1 VHTLH
6 RRSCRLEYVLSVNF
20 FTSKRI
26 AISCTPERVSINPVL
41 PGTHSPF
48 GATSCTALAEEVA
61 ACGAQIGM
69 DYGGDPTV
77 SVRMDTNVEGS
88 EFEMSCGYAPTVR
101 AALGRLNALS
111 VFL

>member
-1 VHTLH
+1 MH
-6 RRSCRLEYVLSVNF
+6 RRSECRLEYVLSVNP
-20 FTSKRI
+20 FTSKQI
-26 AISCTPERVSINPVL
+26 AITCTPQSASINPAL

-77 SVRMDTNVEGS
+77 SVPTGDPSVEGS
-88 EFEMSCGYAPTVR
+88 EFEEMSCGYAPTVR
-101 AALGRLNALS
+101 AAQG
-111 VFL
+111 V